1 MAAKVDCNWENRLF
15 GQFVQVN
22 FEIYI
27 LLEEQLNVQR
37 NDILIDDMYY
47 QNK

>member
-1 MAAKVDCNWENRLF
+1 MQA
-15 GQFVQVN
+15 N

-27 LLEEQLNVQR
+27 EEQLNVQR

-47 QNK
+47 QNKWHTKISPGIGLCWY